1 MDELEFGITYMDMQT
16 QERNHYLVRSTLGI
30 KGFFSKARLTLSSLN
45 EEGALRFQNKVNV
58 TAILTY
64 ITSEAVRSWQ
74 CLHIRNKKT
83 VLFTDKWMDAC
94 LLTQNDGLVRL
105 TLATLAADI
114 IVTLCYCC

>member
-1 MDELEFGITYMDMQT
+1 M
-16 QERNHYLVRSTLGI
+16 RSN
-30 KGFFSKARLTLSSLN
+30 FSKARLTLSSLN
-45 EEGALRFQNKVNV
+45 EEGALCFQNNV

-64 ITSEAVRSWQ
+64 VTLEAARSWR

-94 LLTQNDGLVRL
+94 LPIQNDGLVRL

-114 IVTLCYCC
+114 IVT